1 MRTFDDLCKKR
12 IWINDL
18 GSNFYSPPKGPSHF
32 YHYTSLPVL
41 FSILEK
47 DAIWVSGT
55 RFSNDSSE
63 EILLNNDA
71 FYDMNY
77 RGDSFILCFSDKED
91 CLSQWRGYCFNG
103 GAAIEFDIGRPRFY
117 SVLHADN
124 ETSHKY
130 ELQYNVPFP
139 VIYVDA
145 ELLSRSTTT
154 LSDQILSDSTSKKY
168 SPWEARDIIP
178 YLKDRAF
185 GEESEWRLMFSNHKG
200 ELSKCV
206 RFRTMHDGAKV
217 PYMIVKAGDQGQNL
231 SGCAFDI
238 DMYTKEEFAHLRD
251 NGIDC
256 ITIPQGN
263 DQESVY
269 YKLESLVRMH
279 NIEQKGKAP
288 IKIYCEG
295 HLPIK
300 RIIVAPTYDRDR
312 VAEKIKRYCWS
323 NYWLRNVEVIF
334 SSIPYIP
341 PSE

>member
-1 MRTFDDLCKKR
+1 MKTFDDLKIKR
-12 IWINDL
+12 DWITDL
-18 GSNFYSPPKGPSHF
+18 RKNFYSPQKGPSHF

-47 DAIWVSGT
+47 DAMWVSGT

-71 FYDMNY
+71 FYDINY
-77 RGDSFILCFSDKED
+77 RGDSFILCFSDKGD

-103 GAAIEFDIGRPRFY
+103 GAAIEFDIGSPRLY

-124 ETSHKY
+124 ETSYKY
-130 ELQYNVPFP
+130 ELVHNTPFP
-139 VIYVDA
+139 VIYVDR
-145 ELLSRSTTT
+145 ELLSRSKTT
-154 LSDQILSDSTSKKY
+154 LSDQILSDSTEKKY
-168 SPWEARDIIP
+168 DPWEAQDIIP

-185 GEESEWRLMFSNHKG
+185 AEESEWRLMFGNHKG

-206 RFRTMHDGAKV
+206 RFRTLQDGVKV
-217 PYMIVKAGDQGQNL
+217 PYMIIKSGDLGKNL
-231 SGCAFDI
+231 SGCMFDLGKYS
-238 DMYTKEEFAHLRD
+238 DAELNLLREK
-251 NGIDC
+251 GIYC

-269 YKLESLVRMH
+269 YKLEEVVNKH
-279 NIEQKGKAP
+279 NLSQKGRIP
-288 IKIYCEG
+288 IRIYCEG

-300 RIIVAPTYDRDR
+300 RIIVAPTYDRER

-323 NYWLRNVEVIF
+323 NYWLRNVEVTY